1 MATLK
6 DVAERA
12 GVTVTTVSRMLNN
25 KVCVSEK
32 TRSRIQAAMNELGY
46 HPNDF
51 ARSLSKKSSNFIGLI
66 VPMADH
72 AFFNSVIASVERH
85 ASERGLKLL
94 LCVSN
99 HAFEKE
105 KEFIHMLLSNKVQ
118 GIILASHTEGIDE
131 FESID
136 APLITLDRIVNTRI
150 PAVCADN
157 YHGGKLAG
165 RHLIERG
172 CQKLVYISDTPIP
185 YMEAS
190 KRYLGFCDACAQAG
204 VDRPPEVIAAD
215 NQFCQM
221 DYHKTIEKVFAEH
234 PDVDG
239 IFTSNDIIAAQV
251 IQYCHK
257 HQIAIPDQLKLVGY
271 DNSQLASM
279 CSPPLT
285 AIHQPIDDICNYAV
299 ASIVQAS
306 KGYLNPSQAVFP
318 VTLVERETT

>member
-25 KVCVSEK
+25 KACVSEK
-32 TRSRIQAAMNELGY
+32 TRARIQAAMNELGY
-46 HPNDF
+46 HPSDF

-105 KEFIHMLLSNKVQ
+105 KEFVHMLLSNKVQ

-131 FESID
+131 FEHID
-136 APLITLDRIVNTRI
+136 APLITLDRVVNARI

-157 YHGGKLAG
+157 YSGGKLAG
-165 RHLIERG
+165 AHLIETG
-172 CQKLVYISDTPIP
+172 CRKLVYLSDTPRS

-204 VDRPPEVIAAD
+204 VDLPPEITACHE
-215 NQFCQM
+215 QFFQM
-221 DYHKTIEKVFAEH
+221 DYRETIEKVFSDY
-234 PDVDG
+234 PDIDG

-257 HQIAIPDQLKLVGY
+257 HQIAIPDQLRLISY
-271 DNSQLASM
+271 DNSQLALM

-299 ASIVQAS
+299 AAIVQAA
-306 KGYLNPSQAVFP
+306 KGYLNPSHAVFP
-318 VTLVERETT
+318 VTLVKRETT